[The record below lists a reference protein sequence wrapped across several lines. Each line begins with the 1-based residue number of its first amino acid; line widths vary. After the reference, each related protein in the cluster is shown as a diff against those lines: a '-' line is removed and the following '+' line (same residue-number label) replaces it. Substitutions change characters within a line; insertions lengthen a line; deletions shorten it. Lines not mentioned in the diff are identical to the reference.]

1 MRFASLG
8 SGSKGNS
15 TIIESGLTIVLV
27 DCGFGIKSL
36 ITRLLARDVT
46 PEQITAILI
55 THEHSDHWK
64 GVEALSA
71 KFNIPVYLSAGCF
84 KARSISVESK
94 NFHII
99 DLSLIHI

>member
-15 TIIESGLTIVLV
+15 TIIEAGSTVVLV
-27 DCGFGIKSL
+27 DCGFGIRSL
-36 ITRLLARDVT
+36 TTRLLARNVV

-64 GVEALSA
+64 GLR
-71 KFNIPVYLSAGCF
+71 FCL
-84 KARSISVESK
+84 R
-94 NFHII
+94 
-99 DLSLIHI
+99 SLIFLFIYRLVVLKREISLLILKTST